1 MDSRREWKLLEI
13 IGETRNFFS
22 SIGIEDARL
31 QAELLLG
38 DILNI
43 ERLDLYLQFERSL
56 TIVEVDLYREHVRKR
71 ASGMPIQY
79 VLGRASFRHL
89 DLIVTPEVLIPRPET
104 ELLVDIAIG
113 HVSKCDVRRP
123 RYLDLCCGSGAL
135 ALSIAHESKKAF
147 VVGSDFSPS
156 ALKIAR
162 NNARRNFLSD
172 KVCWV
177 CSDLF
182 ESLNFSESEF
192 DVIVCNPPYIPK
204 NQLNNLQTEIKN
216 FEPRLALDGG
226 EDGLDYYRRI
236 VKDSVDYLGING
248 SLILEVGDGQ
258 ADEVA
263 RLIENNGYLECVNVV
278 SDLNNRP
285 RIVTGAKKSQEKY

>member
-56 TIVEVDLYREHVRKR
+56 TNVEVDLYREHVRKR

-104 ELLVDIAIG
+104 ELLVDLALDHIFKSE
-113 HVSKCDVRRP
+113 VP

-147 VVGSDFSPS
+147 VVGSDLSPS
-156 ALKIAR
+156 ALKIAG
-162 NNARRNFLSD
+162 NNADRNFLSD
-172 KVCWV
+172 KVFWIG
-177 CSDLF
+177 SDLF
-182 ESLNFSESEF
+182 ESLNFSEF
-192 DVIVCNPPYIPK
+192 DVIVCNPPYIPQ
-204 NQLNNLQTEIKN
+204 NQINNLQTEIKN

-236 VKDSVDYLGING
+236 VKDSVNYLRVGG

-258 ADEVA
+258 ADEVTK
-263 RLIENNGYLECVNVV
+263 LIDHYGCFECLNVV
-278 SDLNNRP
+278 NDLNDRP
-285 RIVTGAKKSQEKY
+285 RIVTGVKKSHEKY